1 MKPTR
6 DSILSGGEHGAR
18 SMGFRLARDFG
29 RQATTLLCL
38 WVSVGWFATCNAA
51 RLTLGV
57 PLDAVAFRGMVGGWQ
72 AARPAELGS
81 RGDQSPGCGTACAMG
96 RGAGV
101 MCAGARHAPPQ
112 RKRNQ

>member
-1 MKPTR
+1 
-6 DSILSGGEHGAR
+6 
-18 SMGFRLARDFG
+18 MGFRLARDFG

-38 WVSVGWFATCNAA
+38 WVSVGGFATCNAA
-51 RLTLGV
+51 RLTMEV

-81 RGDQSPGCGTACAMG
+81 RGLTSPGWRARVCG

-101 MCAGARHAPPQ
+101 MCAVA
-112 RKRNQ
+112 